1 MHILRLKHL
10 GLKLLFFQTTV
21 HVQEKEEAAEM
32 GFKILVLLPRFM
44 FYMESVNEF
53 VKPKIVETKE
63 AKSPSAMVPLQR
75 NKSANYNRKT

>member
-1 MHILRLKHL
+1 
-10 GLKLLFFQTTV
+10 
-21 HVQEKEEAAEM
+21 M
-32 GFKILVLLPRFM
+32 GFKILVLLPGFM